1 MLKFS
6 GIILLMCLL
15 AIPSIAQ
22 DQLSKEDTRL
32 FMKKLAA
39 FVADKHMRTSKETM
53 QHGMTYE
60 YRDMRKEKDPACFVQ
75 GEALDTMH
83 DGAWFGAAMV
93 NASLATGDP
102 LYRDLLEK
110 NLLPFYCRVLNH
122 SDKIFSNKTNHARP
136 ASQQI
141 WAQQKEWLF
150 QEGEKGFVP
159 YWWDD
164 GGSVSL
170 ERLRDK
176 NQLPAFP
183 SFDQFVSDKKPNPE
197 FALSG
202 FSLGS
207 SNHLAQDLGVLLQ
220 LSWLYY
226 REYKGNDGDCF
237 RSELSDAAQN
247 LQACRMRHHGH
258 IPMCDAPAAL
268 VLSDPAFMRLV
279 PDASVLNLALLN
291 NHYKQA
297 LQAAIADRKYPTPGF
312 ADDQQYK
319 YYAAIA
325 RHGKLP
331 QAAAFKL
338 V

>member
-1 MLKFS
+1 MLKSS

-15 AIPSIAQ
+15 AMPCIAQ

-32 FMKKLAA
+32 FMKKLAT
-39 FVADKHMRTSKETM
+39 FVAEKHMRTIKGSM

-60 YRDMRKEKDPACFVQ
+60 YRDMRKEKAPACFVQ

-164 GGSVSL
+164 GGSV
-170 ERLRDK
+170 
-176 NQLPAFP
+176 A
-183 SFDQFVSDKKPNPE
+183 
-197 FALSG
+197 
-202 FSLGS
+202 
-207 SNHLAQDLGVLLQ
+207 
-220 LSWLYY
+220 
-226 REYKGNDGDCF
+226 
-237 RSELSDAAQN
+237 
-247 LQACRMRHHGH
+247 
-258 IPMCDAPAAL
+258 
-268 VLSDPAFMRLV
+268 
-279 PDASVLNLALLN
+279 
-291 NHYKQA
+291 
-297 LQAAIADRKYPTPGF
+297 
-312 ADDQQYK
+312 
-319 YYAAIA
+319 
-325 RHGKLP
+325 
-331 QAAAFKL
+331 
-338 V
+338 